1 MTRPPITPGPWLGQ
15 QTSRGFYTVTA
26 EIRGCRTRTTVCA
39 ETGGESMVEEQAN
52 ARAIAALPDLLA
64 ALETALS
71 VIEDLPY
78 PANHPADNLR
88 AALTKAGY
96 TF

>member
-1 MTRPPITPGPWLGQ
+1 MTRPPITPGPWSISPEDVYL
-15 QTSRGFYTVTA
+15 
-26 EIRGCRTRTTVCA
+26 I
-39 ETGGESMVEEQAN
+39 ETETWYIAAAHAFVGDGESTAN

-96 TF
+96 TFP